1 MRDDTIPLK
10 ELNLIRILRK
20 VCQNDDK
27 SDELPGIDVS
37 FEEALENLKLE
48 KERRKIKIKS
58 LESEIKNDQIS
69 REQKNRL
76 KQIKNEHD
84 EWKNLID
91 NTLEDME

>member
-1 MRDDTIPLK
+1 MRDDTIPPK

-27 SDELPGIDVS
+27 SDELPGVDVS
-37 FEEALENLKLE
+37 FEEALKNLKLE

-58 LESEIKNDQIS
+58 LESKIKNDQIS

-91 NTLEDME
+91 NTLEDIE

>member
-1 MRDDTIPLK
+1 MRDDTIPPK
-10 ELNLIRILRK
+10 EVNLIRILRK

-27 SDELPGIDVS
+27 SGELPGVDVS

-58 LESEIKNDQIS
+58 LESKIKNDQIS

-91 NTLEDME
+91 NTLEDIE